1 MSFDGGY
8 IKRLLYG
15 YLESDQG
22 RWLEVVCVDRMEW
35 TTLVLTVTACSFFYY
50 TLPEVVPARNMNG
63 ELRIP

>member
-22 RWLEVVCVDRMEW
+22 RWLEVVCVVASCSVAYSYVHTVMEEQAM
-35 TTLVLTVTACSFFYY
+35 T
-50 TLPEVVPARNMNG
+50 
-63 ELRIP
+63 